1 MLELLGAHGRATS
14 IILDDDAA
22 VRHLCRVVGM
32 FTDPEE
38 IVGKDVLVVLDQL
51 GNVVAFYTPTEFDC
65 EDDVCAPPPP
75 AVQAWRDKQGQV
87 WSEVGVGPTFIP

>member
-1 MLELLGAHGRATS
+1 MLLSGTY
-14 IILDDDAA
+14 AA
-22 VRHLCRVVGM
+22 WWVCSPIRKKSSARM
-32 FTDPEE
+32 Y
-38 IVGKDVLVVLDQL
+38 LVVLDQL
-51 GNVVAFYTPTEFDC
+51 GNVGAFYTPTEFDC